1 MSGTAAAGLERDGGG
16 FLRGLEREMRS
27 LSVVGIRRG
36 IAYSEN
42 APLAYCILWPAFGR
56 AMRRH
61 NAKRNRTMKRSNELN
76 AIDIAAVQS
85 RMLTIRNQQVLLD
98 RDVAALYGVETKA
111 LNQAVKRNAERF
123 DEGYIFQLD
132 THELENWKSQ
142 IVTSNL
148 SKEEIAGLKMGLRR
162 APYAFT
168 ERGLY
173 MLATVLNSD
182 RAVHATKAIIET
194 YAQVRS
200 MVRDMEA
207 LQTEKAGSPEQA
219 NMLTRAGHK
228 LASLIG
234 DNLSTV
240 SRKTTI
246 ELNLA
251 LLKISH
257 EVTERKE

>member
-1 MSGTAAAGLERDGGG
+1 M
-16 FLRGLEREMRS
+16 
-27 LSVVGIRRG
+27 
-36 IAYSEN
+36 
-42 APLAYCILWPAFGR
+42 
-56 AMRRH
+56 
-61 NAKRNRTMKRSNELN
+61 
-76 AIDIAAVQS
+76 
-85 RMLTIRNQQVLLD
+85 
-98 RDVAALYGVETKA
+98 ETKA

-123 DEGYIFQLD
+123 EEGYLFQLD
-132 THELENWKSQ
+132 AQEVENWKSQ

-207 LQTEKAGSPEQA
+207 LQAEKAGSPEQA

-240 SRKTTI
+240 SSKTTI

-251 LLKISH
+251 LLKITH
-257 EVTERKE
+257 EVKQGKE